1 MPGGPWSDNQNP
13 LLSGLFGTFQE
24 GAQAGADTSN
34 IWSSLRQAAANWYYQ
49 SLGITPP
56 ESAAQLES
64 TGASIL
70 SGQGVSVQEVN
81 TYRQVAGNW
90 LRAKENLQALNPED
104 QIPGEAIFTPP
115 WAQTAAAGVP
125 DRYRIRVNW
134 NWTTDSGEQTNQWS
148 TYELSG
154 PISSTANSLKQAYSL
169 ATGNDCWVALSNL
182 STPEVADYEIEQ
194 I

>member
-1 MPGGPWSDNQNP
+1 MPGGPWSDNQTP

-64 TGASIL
+64 TGASVL
-70 SGQGVSVQEVN
+70 SGQGVSVQGVN

>member
-24 GAQAGADTSN
+24 GAAAGADTSN

-64 TGASIL
+64 TGASVL
-70 SGQGVSVQEVN
+70 AGQGVSVQGVS

-115 WAQTAAAGVP
+115 WAQTTAAGVP

>member
-70 SGQGVSVQEVN
+70 SGQGVSVQGVN

>member
-70 SGQGVSVQEVN
+70 SGQGVSAQGVN

-154 PISSTANSLKQAYSL
+154 PISSTANSLQQAYSL

>member
-64 TGASIL
+64 TGASVL
-70 SGQGVSVQEVN
+70 SGQGVSAQGVN

-115 WAQTAAAGVP
+115 WAQTTAAGVP

>member
-70 SGQGVSVQEVN
+70 SGQGVSVQGVN

-134 NWTTDSGEQTNQWS
+134 QWS
-148 TYELSG
+148 PEGEKPTSQWASYELTG
-154 PISSTANSLKQAYSL
+154 PISSTAN
-169 ATGNDCWVALSNL
+169 ALSQAQQLAQRSTYWVQLTNTA
-182 STPEVADYEIEQ
+182 TPEATDYEIEQ

>member
-70 SGQGVSVQEVN
+70 SGQGVSVQGVN

-115 WAQTAAAGVP
+115 WAQTTAAGVP

>member
-1 MPGGPWSDNQNP
+1 MPGGPWSENQNP
-13 LLSGLFGTFQE
+13 LLSGLLGTFQE

-70 SGQGVSVQEVN
+70 SGQGVSVQGVN

>member
-24 GAQAGADTSN
+24 GAQAGADTSSL
-34 IWSSLRQAAANWYYQ
+34 WSSLRQAAANWYYQ

-70 SGQGVSVQEVN
+70 SGQGVSVQGVN

-115 WAQTAAAGVP
+115 WAQTTAAGGP

>member
-70 SGQGVSVQEVN
+70 SGQGVSVQGVN

-134 NWTTDSGEQTNQWS
+134 QWS
-148 TYELSG
+148 PEGEEPTSQWASYELSG